1 MTSPKEAGVSHVST
15 MTKKGE
21 ERIAFWL
28 LALPAVAIYLFVMA
42 FPTLVSLGLSLTN
55 YTSGQLF
62 APDTKMDLVWFKHYV
77 RMFGDEY
84 FWMALQNNFGIV
96 AVSVL
101 GQIPLGFILAYVL
114 YRKLVIW
121 TGFWQTVLYIPVIIS
136 TIVVGILWQT
146 IFSPIA
152 GPVTAVMRSF
162 IPGWENN
169 LMNDPNIA
177 MFPVLFVIL
186 WMYTGTYM
194 IIFLANLQRIDAS
207 IIEAA
212 RIDGAN
218 EFQVLQR
225 IILPALSGV
234 IVTSA
239 ILAISGSLKSFD
251 LIFSMTSGGPAHR
264 TSVLALYMYDNAF
277 RGAPDYGLANAIS
290 TFMVV
295 LSFILIAITQLVER
309 KFGGKE

>member
-1 MTSPKEAGVSHVST
+1 MSQAST
-15 MTKKGE
+15 MTKRGE
-21 ERIAFWL
+21 ERIAFWV

-42 FPTLVSLGLSLTN
+42 FPTVVSVWLSLTN
-55 YTSGQLF
+55 YTSGMLF
-62 APDTKMDLVWFKHYV
+62 SPDTHLNLVGFKHYA

-84 FWMALQNNFGIV
+84 FWMALQNNFLIV
-96 AVSVL
+96 AISVF
-101 GQIPLGFILAYVL
+101 GQIPLGFVFAYIL
-114 YRKLVIW
+114 YRKLVRW

-146 IFSPIA
+146 IFSPIS
-152 GPVTAVMRSF
+152 GPVTAVVRMF
-162 IPGWENN
+162 IPGWENT
-169 LMNDPNIA
+169 LMNDPGFA

-207 IIEAA
+207 IVEAA
-212 RIDGAN
+212 RIDGAT
-218 EFQVLQR
+218 EFQVLGR

-234 IVTSA
+234 IVTCA

-251 LIFSMTSGGPAHR
+251 LIFAMTSGGPAHR

-277 RGAPDYGLANAIS
+277 RGAPDYGIANAVS

-295 LSFILIAITQLVER
+295 ASFILIGLTQWVE
-309 KFGGKE
+309 KLFGGKED

>member
-1 MTSPKEAGVSHVST
+1 
-15 MTKKGE
+15 MTKRGE
-21 ERIAFWL
+21 ERLAFWV

-42 FPTLVSLGLSLTN
+42 FPTVVSVWLSLTN
-55 YTSGQLF
+55 YTSGALF
-62 APDTKMDLVWFKHYV
+62 ASGVELKLVGLKHYL
-77 RMFGDEY
+77 RMFADEY
-84 FWMALQNNFGIV
+84 FWIALQNNFAIV

-114 YRKLVIW
+114 YRNLVKW

-152 GPVTAVMRSF
+152 GPVTAVVRQF

-169 LMNDPNIA
+169 LMNDPNLAII
-177 MFPVLFVIL
+177 PVLFVIL
-186 WMYTGTYM
+186 WMYTGTYL

-218 EFQVLQR
+218 EFQVLRR

-251 LIFSMTSGGPAHR
+251 LVFAMTGGGPAHR
-264 TSVLALYMYDNAF
+264 TSVLSLYMFDNAF

-295 LSFILIAITQLVER
+295 LSFVLIAITQLVER
-309 KFGGKE
+309 RFGGKED

>member
-1 MTSPKEAGVSHVST
+1 

-21 ERIAFWL
+21 ERIAFWV

-42 FPTLVSLGLSLTN
+42 FPTIVSVWLSLTN

-62 APDTKMDLVWFKHYV
+62 SANTKMDFVGIKHYL
-77 RMFGDEY
+77 RMFADEY
-84 FWMALQNNFGIV
+84 FWIALQNNFAIV
-96 AVSVL
+96 AISVL

-114 YRKLVIW
+114 YRKLVKW
-121 TGFWQTVLYIPVIIS
+121 TGFWQTLLYIPVIIS

-146 IFSPIA
+146 IFSPIS
-152 GPVTAVMRSF
+152 GPITMAVRQF

-169 LMNDPNIA
+169 LMNDSNIA
-177 MFPVLFVIL
+177 MYPVLFVIL
-186 WMYTGTYM
+186 WMYTGTYL

-218 EFQVLQR
+218 EFQVLGR

-277 RGAPDYGLANAIS
+277 RGAPDYGLANAVS
-290 TFMVV
+290 TFMVII
-295 LSFILIAITQLVER
+295 SFVLIAVTQFLER
-309 KFGGKE
+309 QFGGKED

>member
-1 MTSPKEAGVSHVST
+1 MSPIKEAGVSQVST
-15 MTKKGE
+15 LTKKGE
-21 ERIAFWL
+21 ERTAFWL

-84 FWMALQNNFGIV
+84 FWIALQNNFGIV

-114 YRKLVIW
+114 YRKLVVW

-152 GPVTAVMRSF
+152 GPITSVMRSF
-162 IPGWENN
+162 VPGWENN

-194 IIFLANLQRIDAS
+194 IIFLAN
-207 IIEAA
+207 
-212 RIDGAN
+212 
-218 EFQVLQR
+218 LQR

-295 LSFILIAITQLVER
+295 LSFILIAITQMVER

>member
-1 MTSPKEAGVSHVST
+1 MSQVST

-21 ERIAFWL
+21 ESLAFWL
-28 LALPAVAIYLFVMA
+28 LALPAVLIYLFVMA

-62 APDTKMDLVWFKHYV
+62 ASDTKMDFVWFKHYL

-84 FWMALQNNFGIV
+84 FWIALQNNFGIV

-101 GQIPLGFILAYVL
+101 GQIPLGFVLAYVL
-114 YRKLVIW
+114 YRKLVAW

-152 GPVTAVMRSF
+152 GPITSTMRML

-177 MFPVLFVIL
+177 MYPVLFVIL

-218 EFQVLQR
+218 EFQVLRR

-251 LIFSMTSGGPAHR
+251 LIFAMTSGGPAHR

-277 RGAPDYGLANAIS
+277 RGAPDYGLANAVS

-295 LSFILIAITQLVER
+295 LSFILIAITQMVER